1 MKLLK
6 AFLAAYGCR
15 PFVNVAV
22 GLAAVAAV
30 LIGAP
35 DAKADP
41 FMHDAAMVCRWLD
54 VDNSPASIQA
64 MFLDMIAEGLSH
76 QQSVDTVTYA
86 LVNLCSEHSD
96 DLFYANEVINGGR
109 YGA

>member
-6 AFLAAYGCR
+6 VFVAAYGVR

-64 MFLDMIAEGLSH
+64 MFLDMIAEGVAPQTAS
-76 QQSVDTVTYA
+76 DTATYA
-86 LVNLCSEHSD
+86 LLNLCDEHID
-96 DLFYANEVINGGR
+96 DFLYANEVINGG
-109 YGA
+109 GA